1 MATVQCYNK
10 GCGQKF
16 KLEENTDDACE
27 YHPGAPI
34 FHDAYKGWSCCNKK
48 STDFTTFLNTK
59 GCTKGRHNP
68 DKPVEP
74 QKPKI
79 DQSTRDEVITVESS
93 KQAPALPRPE
103 FDSPLKRLPLTVSQ
117 SLKQALEKTE
127 GQKDTENKTD
137 GDEKNICGVKI
148 GENCQN
154 NGCKISYEGEHSN
167 LDMCKYHPGIP
178 IFHEGLKYWSCC
190 RKKTT
195 DFTEFLEQLGCST
208 GILSRGSCQFLCQET
223 KKVAACRYDWHQ
235 TATHVYVAVY
245 AKLSDP
251 AVTFVEANPIRLNA
265 NIVFGEANVFT
276 LDIEL
281 RGLIDIDQSSV
292 SLAASKVEIK
302 LRKAEP
308 SSWRTLNIEREQM
321 SENKTDDEKA
331 DEKAEEEGLEEM
343 VDAVDL
349 SDL

>member
-1 MATVQCYNK
+1 MTTVQCYNK

-16 KLEENTDDACE
+16 VLEHNTDDACE

-68 DKPVEP
+68 EKPVEP
-74 QKPKI
+74 QKQKI
-79 DQSTRDEVITVESS
+79 DPSTRDEVITVESP
-93 KQAPALPRPE
+93 KPALALPRPD
-103 FDSPLKRLPLTVSQ
+103 FNSPLRRLPITVSQ
-117 SLKQALEKTE
+117 SLKQALEKAALTKE
-127 GQKDTENKTD
+127 TSSKDTGE
-137 GDEKNICGVKI
+137 EKNAYGVKI
-148 GENCQN
+148 GENCKN
-154 NGCKISYEGEHSN
+154 NGCKVNYEGEPSN
-167 LDMCKYHPGIP
+167 LDLCRYHPGIP

-190 RKKTT
+190 QKKTT
-195 DFTEFLEQLGCST
+195 DFSEFLEQLGCST
-208 GILSRGSCQFLCQET
+208 GHHCWVKLET
-223 KKVAACRYDWHQ
+223 KKVAACRFDWHQ
-235 TATHVYVAVY
+235 TATHVCVAVY

-251 AVTFVEANPIRLNA
+251 APTYVEANPIRLNA
-265 NIVFGEANVFT
+265 NIVFGDENVFT

-281 RGLIDIDQSSV
+281 TGLIDVDQSSV
-292 SLAASKVEIK
+292 CLAASKVEIK

-308 SSWRTLNIEREQM
+308 SSWRTLNVEREQT
-321 SENKTDDEKA
+321 SNNKTDDEKA
-331 DEKAEEEGLEEM
+331 DEKAEGGLEQM